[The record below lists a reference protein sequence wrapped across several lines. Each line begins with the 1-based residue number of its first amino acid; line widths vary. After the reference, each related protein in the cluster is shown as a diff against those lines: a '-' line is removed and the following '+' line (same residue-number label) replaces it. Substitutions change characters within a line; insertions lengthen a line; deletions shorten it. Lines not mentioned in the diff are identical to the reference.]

1 MIELVEITQGL
12 DKLDHPGTGPWRGR
26 QAVAMSS
33 ESTIR

>member
-1 MIELVEITQGL
+1 MIELVEITQVS
-12 DKLDHPGTGPWRGR
+12 TSSTTRGGHEG